1 MIKKE
6 NMLDLNANRTIKL
19 EGFLKAKKYIYVQ
32 MYNNTMWIYT
42 KKQKESSYCFKVKVR
57 KNRTITDQRFVW
69 LVVQQDL
76 IGKSFII
83 DEKLGIY
90 ISYI

>member
-6 NMLDLNANRTIKL
+6 SILDLKANRIIKL
-19 EGFLKAKKYIYVQ
+19 KGFAKVKKYVYVQ

-42 KKQKESSYCFKVKVR
+42 KKRKETSYCFKVKIH
-57 KNRTITDQRFVW
+57 KNKTITDQRFVW
-69 LVVQQDL
+69 LAVQQDL
-76 IGKSFII
+76 INKSFIV
-83 DEKLGIY
+83 DDNLGIY